1 MLRLLGPVELVVG
14 QRPLDLGG
22 PRQRAVLAM
31 LGLNANRVVP
41 VDHLIDA
48 VWDNSPPSTARGQIQ
63 ICISALRKI
72 FGDAGKPGAIR
83 TRPPGY
89 VLEIAEADLDSLQF
103 AALAARAREEADAG
117 RFEEAATTLRTALA
131 LWRGSAL
138 SGVASDMV
146 QRAALPLDD
155 QRLAVIEE
163 RIRLDL
169 ALGRH
174 EEVCGELR
182 TLVDRNSLRE
192 RLYGF
197 LMLALYRTGRQAEAL
212 EVGRAARNVLIEEIG
227 IEPGAE
233 LQDLE
238 KAILNRDPS
247 LNAPPTSPRKTASDS
262 AAAAIPP
269 PAAEIPATIPRQ
281 LPASIT
287 DFTGRD
293 ELIGVLRL
301 GLEVDPDAI
310 RFAVPIMAIS
320 GKGGVGKSSV
330 AVRVAHEV
338 AELFPD
344 GQLYADFRTH
354 ASDDNT
360 AQLLARFLR
369 SLGVPGTAVP
379 EDVQERVELYRSKV
393 SGKRLLLV
401 LDDVTSE
408 AQVLPL
414 LPGSA
419 SCAVIT
425 TSRVRL
431 SGLPGAQW
439 FDVDVFDVDQSAE
452 LLGRIVG
459 KERVDAEPEAIVE
472 LINFCGGLPLA
483 LRIAGARLAS
493 RRHLRI
499 DGLVRRLRDEARRLD
514 EFAHHGLELRSNIGL
529 TYKALGAEAQR
540 LFQLFS
546 LSRAPELPA
555 WTAAALLDIGIDDA
569 EDILESLVDAQ
580 LVDTVEY
587 ADASAPRYRFHD
599 LIQVYAKEKLAESTT
614 PEERSEALSRLL
626 GSWLALA
633 EEAHRKEYGGDYT
646 IMHGGAARWEGA
658 TWANIGLDADPID
671 WLDSERRSL
680 VMAVRQA
687 AQAGL
692 DELCWDLALT
702 SVTLFESKGY
712 FDDWLECSQAAM
724 IASERAGNNIGMA
737 AMRYSLGTLHMFQT
751 RLTEADLCFSEALED
766 FRAAGN
772 QHGQALVLR
781 NAAHVD
787 GLRGNIASMLAK
799 YTEALVDA
807 RTVGDRIAEAHILRS
822 LAKHHMEEGDT
833 AVARKLLTEAVDI
846 SREVNCL
853 RVEAQVEHRVAEL
866 HMATGQIDQARK
878 SLHRVLQIV
887 RDTGDRIGETYALY
901 SLGVVR
907 HKEGRFD
914 NAETTLV
921 HALDLSR
928 KVGERLIEA
937 KSLYTLGQIAM
948 ARGGSEA
955 VTTHLERAGQI
966 FEELGSALWQ
976 AKTLLA
982 LSEAYEGGT
991 AALSAVERAAGLLA
1005 DVDSKESA
1013 QLLVEVEIARSA
1025 LASTVSMDGYA
1036 DSGF

>member
-1 MLRLLGPVELVVG
+1 MLRLLGPVELVID
-14 QRPLDLGG
+14 QRSLDLGG
-22 PRQRAVLAM
+22 PRQRVVLTM

-41 VDHLIDA
+41 VDQLIDA
-48 VWDNSPPSTARGQIQ
+48 VWNSSPPSTAKGQIQ
-63 ICISALRKI
+63 ICISALRKV
-72 FGDAGKPGAIR
+72 FTDAGLPDAIR

-89 VLEIAEADLDSLQF
+89 ILEMAENGLDSLQF
-103 AALAARAREEADAG
+103 SALVARAREESDAG
-117 RFEEAATTLRTALA
+117 SVEVAAATLRTALA

-138 SGVASDMV
+138 SGVASDIV

-155 QRLAVIEE
+155 QRLAAVEE

-174 EEVCGELR
+174 EEICVELR
-182 TLVDRNSLRE
+182 TLVQDNPLRE

-197 LMLALYRTGRQAEAL
+197 LMLALYRAGRQAEAL
-212 EVGRAARNVLIEEIG
+212 EVGRDARNVLIEEIG
-227 IEPGAE
+227 IEPGQE

-238 KAILNRDPS
+238 QAILNRAPS
-247 LNAPPTSPRKTASDS
+247 LNAPPAPPK
-262 AAAAIPP
+262 AAAGQAT
-269 PAAEIPATIPRQ
+269 PAAPVAEPPATIPRQ

-287 DFTGRD
+287 DFTGRHD
-293 ELIGVLRL
+293 LIEVLRA
-301 GLEVDPDAI
+301 GLETESDDV
-310 RFAVPIMAIS
+310 RYAVPIMAIS
-320 GKGGVGKSSV
+320 GKGGVGKSSI

-338 AELFPD
+338 ADRFPD
-344 GQLYADFRTH
+344 GQLYADLRVHSGDDRTG
-354 ASDDNT
+354 
-360 AQLLARFLR
+360 QLLARFLR

-379 EDVQERVELYRSKV
+379 DDIDERVELYRSKV

-439 FDVDVFDVDQSAE
+439 FDVDVFDVDQSAD
-452 LLGRIVG
+452 LLARIIG
-459 KERVDAEPEAIVE
+459 HERVNAEPEAAVE
-472 LINFCGGLPLA
+472 LITFCGGLPLA

-493 RRHLRI
+493 RPHLRI

-514 EFAHHGLELRSNIGL
+514 EFEHHGLELRSNIGL
-529 TYKALGAEAQR
+529 TYKGLDPDAQR

-546 LSRAPELPA
+546 LIRAPEFPA
-555 WTAAALLDIGIDDA
+555 WTAAALLDIDIYDA

-587 ADASAPRYRFHD
+587 ADATAPRYRFHD
-599 LIQVYAKEKLAESTT
+599 LIQVYAREKLTESTT
-614 PEERSEALSRLL
+614 QEERTEALARLL
-626 GSWLALA
+626 GAWLALA
-633 EEAHRKEYGGDYT
+633 EEAHRREYGGDYT
-646 IMHGGAARWEGA
+646 IMHGEAPRWPDA
-658 TWANIGLDADPID
+658 TWANMGLTTNPID

-680 VMAVRQA
+680 VAAVRQS

-712 FDDWLECSQAAM
+712 FDDWLECAKTAE
-724 IASERAGNNIGMA
+724 AVAVRAGNRIGVA
-737 AMRYSLGTLHMFQT
+737 TMRYSLGTLHMFQT
-751 RLTEADLCFSEALED
+751 RLVEAAQCFREALEG
-766 FRAAGN
+766 FRAEGHE
-772 QHGQALVLR
+772 HGQALVLR
-781 NAAHVD
+781 NDAHVD
-787 GLRGNIASMLAK
+787 GLRGDVASMLAK
-799 YTEALVDA
+799 YAEALMTMRA
-807 RTVGDRIAEAHILRS
+807 AGDRIGEAHILRS

-833 AVARKLLTEAVDI
+833 ATARELLDDAVRI
-846 SREVNCL
+846 TREVNCL
-853 RVEAQVEHRVAEL
+853 RAEAQVEHRVAEL
-866 HMATGQIDQARK
+866 HVAIGQIDQARK

-907 HKEGRFD
+907 HKEGRLD

-928 KVGERLIEA
+928 KMGERLIEA
-937 KSLYTLGQIAM
+937 KTLYALGQIAL
-948 ARGGSEA
+948 ARGGGA
-955 VTTHLERAGQI
+955 AGTTHLERARQL

-976 AKTLLA
+976 AKALLA
-982 LSEAYEGGT
+982 LSEAYEAGED
-991 AALSAVERAAGLLA
+991 ALVAVKRAADLL
-1005 DVDSKESA
+1005 VPIQSKESA
-1013 QLLVEVEIARSA
+1013 QLLAEVEITRAA
-1025 LASTVSMDGYA
+1025 LSSTV
-1036 DSGF
+1036 

>member
-1 MLRLLGPVELVVG
+1 MLRLLGPVELVID
-14 QRPLDLGG
+14 QRSLDLGG
-22 PRQRAVLAM
+22 PRQRVVLTM

-41 VDHLIDA
+41 VDQLIDA
-48 VWDNSPPSTARGQIQ
+48 VWNSSPPSTAKGQIQ
-63 ICISALRKI
+63 ICISALRKV
-72 FGDAGKPGAIR
+72 FTDAGLPDAIR

-89 VLEIAEADLDSLQF
+89 LLEVAEDGLDSLQF
-103 AALAARAREEADAG
+103 SALVARAREESDAG
-117 RFEEAATTLRTALA
+117 SAEVAASTLRTALS

-155 QRLAVIEE
+155 QRLAAVEE

-174 EEVCGELR
+174 EEICGELR
-182 TLVDRNSLRE
+182 TLVHDNPLRE
-192 RLYGF
+192 RLHGF
-197 LMLALYRTGRQAEAL
+197 LMLALYRAGRQADAL

-227 IEPGAE
+227 IEPGQE

-238 KAILNRDPS
+238 QAILNRSPS
-247 LNAPPTSPRKTASDS
+247 LNAPPVRKKAPSGQTGTPA
-262 AAAAIPP
+262 PP
-269 PAAEIPATIPRQ
+269 VQEPPATIPRQ

-293 ELIGVLRL
+293 DLIDVLRT
-301 GLEVDPDAI
+301 GLATGSDEA
-310 RFAVPIMAIS
+310 RYAVPIMAIS
-320 GKGGVGKSSV
+320 GKGGVGKSSI

-338 AELFPD
+338 ADRFPD
-344 GQLYADFRTH
+344 GQLYADLRVHSGDDRTG
-354 ASDDNT
+354 
-360 AQLLARFLR
+360 QLLARFLR

-379 EDVQERVELYRSKV
+379 ADIDERVELYRSKV

-425 TSRVRL
+425 TSRARL

-439 FDVDVFDVDQSAE
+439 FDVDVFDVDQSAD
-452 LLGRIVG
+452 LLARIIG
-459 KERVDAEPEAIVE
+459 QERVNAEPEAAVE
-472 LINFCGGLPLA
+472 LITFCGGLPLA

-493 RRHLRI
+493 RPHLRI

-514 EFAHHGLELRSNIGL
+514 EFEHHGLGLRSNIGL
-529 TYKALGAEAQR
+529 TYKGLDPDAQR
-540 LFQLFS
+540 LFQQFS
-546 LSRAPELPA
+546 LIRAPEFPA
-555 WTAAALLDIGIDDA
+555 WTAAALLDIDIYDA

-587 ADASAPRYRFHD
+587 ADATAPRYRFHD
-599 LIQVYAKEKLAESTT
+599 LIQVYAREKLAESTT
-614 PEERSEALSRLL
+614 QDERTEALTRLL
-626 GSWLALA
+626 GAWLALA
-633 EEAHRKEYGGDYT
+633 EEAHRREYGGDYT
-646 IMHGGAARWEGA
+646 IMHGDAPRWAGA
-658 TWANIGLDADPID
+658 TWANVGLDANPID

-680 VMAVRQA
+680 VAAVRQS
-687 AQAGL
+687 AQAGM

-712 FDDWLECSQAAM
+712 FDDWMECAKTAE
-724 IASERAGNNIGMA
+724 AVARRAGNSIGTA

-751 RLTEADLCFSEALED
+751 RLHEAAQCFDEALEG
-766 FRAAGN
+766 FRAEGHE
-772 QHGQALVLR
+772 HGQALVLR
-781 NAAHVD
+781 NYAHVD
-787 GLRGNIASMLAK
+787 GLRGNVTSMLGRYA
-799 YTEALVDA
+799 EALLTM
-807 RTVGDRIAEAHILRS
+807 RSSGDRIGEAHILRS
-822 LAKHHMEEGDT
+822 LAKHHLEEGDT
-833 AVARKLLTEAVDI
+833 ATARELLDDAVRI
-846 SREVNCL
+846 TREVNCL
-853 RVEAQVEHRVAEL
+853 RAEAQVEHRVAEL
-866 HMATGQIDQARK
+866 HVATGQIDQARK

-907 HKEGRFD
+907 HKEGRLD

-928 KVGERLIEA
+928 KMGERLIEA
-937 KSLYTLGQIAM
+937 KTLYSLGQIAL
-948 ARGGSEA
+948 ARGGGA
-955 VTTHLERAGQI
+955 AGTTHLERARQL

-982 LSEAYEGGT
+982 LSEAAEAGQD
-991 AALSAVERAAGLLA
+991 ALEAVQRAADLLTPIG
-1005 DVDSKESA
+1005 SKESA
-1013 QLLVEVEIARSA
+1013 QLLAEVEMTRAALSSA
-1025 LASTVSMDGYA
+1025 V
-1036 DSGF
+1036 

>member
-1 MLRLLGPVELVVG
+1 MLRLLGPVELISD
-14 QRPLDLGG
+14 QRSLDLGG
-22 PRQRAVLAM
+22 PRQRVVLTM
-31 LGLNANRVVP
+31 LALRANRVVP
-41 VDHLIDA
+41 VDQLIDA
-48 VWDNSPPSTARGQIQ
+48 VWNSSPPSTARGQIQ
-63 ICISALRKI
+63 ICISALRKV
-72 FGDAGKPGAIR
+72 FGDAGAPDAIR

-89 VLEIAEADLDSLQF
+89 ILEIAESELDILQF
-103 AALAARAREEADAG
+103 GALVSRARQESDSG
-117 RFEEAATTLRTALA
+117 RLEEAAATLSEALG

-138 SGVASDMV
+138 SGISSEVV

-155 QRLAVIEE
+155 QRLAAVEE

-169 ALGRH
+169 ALGKH
-174 EEVCGELR
+174 EELCGELR
-182 TLVDRNSLRE
+182 TLLDDNPLRE
-192 RLYGF
+192 RLHGF
-197 LMLALYRTGRQAEAL
+197 LMLALYRAGRQADAL
-212 EVGRAARNVLIEEIG
+212 EVGRAARAVLIEEIG
-227 IEPGAE
+227 IEPGQE

-238 KAILNRDPS
+238 RAILNRDPS
-247 LNAPPTSPRKTASDS
+247 LNAPAAPKKKTASGP
-262 AAAAIPP
+262 AAQHA
-269 PAAEIPATIPRQ
+269 PAAEAPMTIPRQ

-293 ELIGVLRL
+293 ELISVLRA
-301 GLEVDPDAI
+301 GLESDPSQT
-310 RFAVPIMAIS
+310 RYAVPIMAIS

-338 AELFPD
+338 ADRFPD
-344 GQLYADFRTH
+344 GHLYADLRTH
-354 ASDDNT
+354 SGDETT
-360 AQLLARFLR
+360 ARLLARFLR

-379 EDVQERVELYRSKV
+379 SDLEERVELYRSRV

-439 FDVDVFDVDQSAE
+439 FDVDVFDVDQSTE
-452 LLGRIVG
+452 LLARIIG
-459 KERVDAEPEAIVE
+459 HERVATEPEASVE
-472 LINFCGGLPLA
+472 LIRFCGGLPLA

-493 RRHLRI
+493 RPHLRI

-514 EFAHHGLELRSNIGL
+514 EFEHHGLGLRTNIGL
-529 TYKALGAEAQR
+529 TYKALDQDAQR

-546 LSRAPELPA
+546 LIRAPEFPS
-555 WTAAALLDIGIDDA
+555 WTAAALLDIDIFDA

-587 ADASAPRYRFHD
+587 ADTTTTRYRFHD
-599 LIQVYAKEKLAESTT
+599 LIQIYASEKLAESTT
-614 PEERSEALSRLL
+614 AEERTEALARLL
-626 GSWLALA
+626 GAWLALA
-633 EEAHRKEYGGDYT
+633 EEAHRREYGGDFT
-646 IMHGGAARWEGA
+646 ILHGDAPRWPDA
-658 TWANIGLDADPID
+658 TWAKVGITSNPID

-680 VMAVRQA
+680 VAAVRQA

-712 FDDWLECSQAAM
+712 FDDWMECAQIAMTAA
-724 IASERAGNNIGMA
+724 ERADNRTGIA

-751 RLTEADLCFSEALED
+751 RLGEAARYFREALD
-766 FRAAGN
+766 GFREEGDE
-772 QHGQALVLR
+772 HGQALVLR
-781 NAAHVD
+781 NDAHVD
-787 GLRGNIASMLAK
+787 GLRGNVQLMLDK
-799 YTEALVDA
+799 YAEALVTMRKA
-807 RTVGDRIAEAHILRS
+807 GDRIGEAHILRS
-822 LAKHHMEEGDT
+822 LAKHHLEEGST
-833 AVARKLLTEAVDI
+833 ATARELLDEAVRI
-846 SREVNCL
+846 SRETKCL

-866 HMATGQIDQARK
+866 YVATGQIDQARR

-907 HKEGRFD
+907 HKEGRLD

-921 HALDLSR
+921 HALDLAR

-937 KSLYTLGQIAM
+937 KALYALGQIDL
-948 ARGGSEA
+948 ARSGGGGA
-955 VTTHLERAGQI
+955 GTTHLERARLL

-982 LSEAYEGGT
+982 LSEAAEDGQQALT
-991 AALSAVERAAGLLA
+991 AVGRAAELLA
-1005 DVDSKESA
+1005 PLESKESA
-1013 QLLVEVEIARSA
+1013 QLLAEIEIARSA
-1025 LASTVSMDGYA
+1025 LESTVQVGGYLETG
-1036 DSGF
+1036 S